1 MSRAIL
7 IAGEI
12 CSGKDTMVSNHYS
25 KFPYVQIDLGN
36 LVREKFQTEE
46 RIFNNEL
53 EPYFIDRIMDI
64 IDRDNDIHG
73 RDVIIY
79 VVTGLR
85 QPTLCKKIA
94 QLFNFVQYK
103 YLVVPRSILKW
114 RYGNRAAAKD
124 AKITFEQAIAGDE
137 FLGMKS
143 LQNYLLTEVE
153 CDFIKSY

>member
-12 CSGKDTMVSNHYS
+12 CSGKDTMVANHYS

-36 LVREKFQTEE
+36 LVRERFQTEE

-53 EPYFIDRIMDI
+53 EPYFIQRI
-64 IDRDNDIHG
+64 IDTIERDNDIHG
-73 RDVIIY
+73 RDVIKY

-85 QPTLCKKIA
+85 QPTLCEKIA
-94 QLFNFVQYK
+94 QLFNIVEYK
-103 YLVVPRSILKW
+103 YLVAPRSILKQ
-114 RYGNRAAAKD
+114 RYLNRAAVKD

-137 FLGMKS
+137 SLGMKL

>member
-12 CSGKDTMVSNHYS
+12 CSGKDTMVANEFS
-25 KFPYVQIDLGN
+25 KYPYVQIDLGN

-53 EPYFIDRIMDI
+53 EPYFIERIVDI
-64 IDRDNDIHG
+64 IERDNEIHG
-73 RDVIIY
+73 KDVIKY

-94 QLFNFVQYK
+94 QLFNLVEYR
-103 YLVVPRSILKW
+103 YLVVPRNILKQ
-114 RYGNRAAAKD
+114 RYLNRAAVKD

-137 FLGMKS
+137 SLGMKQ

-153 CDFIKSY
+153 CNFIKTY

>member
-1 MSRAIL
+1 MSSVIL

-12 CSGKDTMVSNHYS
+12 CSGKDTMVANEFS
-25 KFPYVQIDLGN
+25 KFPYVQIDLGT
-36 LVREKFQTEE
+36 LVRERFQTEE

-53 EPYFIDRIMDI
+53 EPYFIERIIDI
-64 IDRDNDIHG
+64 IERDNDIHG
-73 RDVIIY
+73 RDVIKY

-94 QLFNFVQYK
+94 QLFDFVKYR
-103 YLVVPRSILKW
+103 YLVVPRCILKW
-114 RYGNRAAAKD
+114 RYLNRAAAKD

-137 FLGMKS
+137 SLGMKA